1 MKDSFIL
8 YNSFYEPIKELK
20 DEQLGKLLRAIFNYT
35 INGEVTKDKEI
46 LIAFMFIKNQI
57 DLDTNKW
64 QEEKQKRAE
73 AGRLGGIKRALN
85 KNQALSSKSK
95 QCLDMLSNAKQ
106 TQANQGDNVNVNVNE
121 NVNVNDNDNV
131 INNISSSSNNN
142 YNIYEYFEKSFG
154 RLITPVEYEKIENWK
169 KDYEEEIIKEA
180 IKISVLNNKKT
191 FNYVNGILNNWKS
204 KGYKTIEEIKEEKIN
219 KEETKEVFEY
229 DWLNEEE

>member
-106 TQANQGDNVNVNVNE
+106 TQANQGDNVNVNE
-121 NVNVNDNDNV
+121 NVNDNDNV

>member
-106 TQANQGDNVNVNVNE
+106 TQANQGDNVNENE
-121 NVNVNDNDNV
+121 NVNVNDNVNV